1 MKNITDKQLAEK
13 ISELKETERVVK
25 QNLTALEAELKKRKN
40 KTPLGVP
47 SSKKVKTYYYVTEY
61 GQINVFYDS
70 NDMLDKCFFDIG
82 NYFSSKESAKKHAE
96 MLLAWRKDGLLAN
109 SKGEP
114 IDIKVLLPLLKKGW
128 VFYQGNIN
136 AWLWSK
142 NKPTLTNIRWEYEA
156 EFYPIHA
163 FNLKPAEDWSK
174 SLMECGLTKH

>member
-1 MKNITDKQLAEK
+1 MDYKNTSDKQLIEK
-13 ISELKETERVVK
+13 INNLKAERERTADCLKE
-25 QNLTALEAELKKRKN
+25 LEAELKKRKN

-47 SSKKVKTYYYVTEY
+47 SSNRVKNYYSVTEY
-61 GQINVFYDS
+61 GHINALYD
-70 NDMLDKCFFDIG
+70 DDDELDKRFFDIG
-82 NYFSSKESAKKHAE
+82 NYFSSKESAEKHSE
-96 MLLAWRKDGLLAN
+96 MLLDWRKDGLLAN
-109 SKGEP
+109 ANGEP

-163 FNLKPAEDWSK
+163 FNIKPAKDWRK
-174 SLMECGLTKH
+174 SLMECGV